1 MESSTISAL
10 FLLLGFLAVGWLTAE
25 EYVSIATMANIREVR
40 RDQDHS
46 LVHVRRFDGNCLTLL
61 DLQYVCGKW
70 GFDFVSFSSF
80 RCEALTL
87 YTRVDIHCAYIAS
100 SRQEYGIQYSYR

>member
-1 MESSTISAL
+1 MESSTLSAL

-40 RDQDHS
+40 RDQDRS

-61 DLQYVCGKW
+61 DLQYVCGES
-70 GFDFVSFSSF
+70 GVSTSSLSPHFVAK
-80 RCEALTL
+80 R
-87 YTRVDIHCAYIAS
+87 
-100 SRQEYGIQYSYR
+100 

>member
-1 MESSTISAL
+1 MESSTLSAL

-46 LVHVRRFDGNCLTLL
+46 LVHVRRLDGNCLTLL
-61 DLQYVCGKW
+61 QYVCGES
-70 GFDFVSFSSF
+70 GVSTSSLSPHFVAK
-80 RCEALTL
+80 R
-87 YTRVDIHCAYIAS
+87 
-100 SRQEYGIQYSYR
+100 